1 MGQSSSRQEH
11 IGTGTCANE
20 TKLGRSVY
28 QDPYRS
34 RVHPSPEYDDGATT
48 LVTRAASEGAILEMA
63 FAALLRLPSYRRYLA
78 ARSLPTRNRPR

>member
-11 IGTGTCANE
+11 IGSGACANE

-28 QDPYRS
+28 QDPYHS
-34 RVHPSPEYDDGATT
+34 RVHPSPEYDDGATM
-48 LVTRAASEGAILEMA
+48 LVIRAASEGAILEMA
-63 FAALLRLPSYRRYLA
+63 FAALLRLSSYRRYLA